1 MMRSPDYEQLLH
13 TAEHLFFT
21 NNYPQAHQALSRL
34 LVQQRKHTRANEL
47 MGLILA
53 RSQHTQQALKHFEI
67 ACNAADCSSEAL
79 YHYGSLLFQAGKT
92 DKAVRLFK
100 KAVAKAPDNFP
111 AQHDLAL
118 ALAQSGR
125 HQEALGA
132 FSRAAA
138 LQDHSAELHFNTARL
153 HELLGDTEAA
163 LTAYARAL
171 SINPRLAPAW
181 ANRANLLAAHG
192 QHDEALAHY
201 DQAIKIERTL
211 ADAWSNKGNLLSR
224 LRHFD
229 AAIVHYKTAI
239 DINPRH
245 YVAWSNLG
253 TAFLRLNR
261 LEEAFAAHAHAI
273 EINPAYSR
281 AWTGKGLVLH
291 DRQQHAEALQHFEH
305 AIALDKRDD
314 DARWSK
320 ARTQLITG
328 DFAQGWINY
337 EYRWHKQAHEA
348 RPYKSMPRLTSIR
361 QIKGK
366 RILVWSEQGY
376 GDTLQFCRYIPLVT
390 ELGAQVT
397 FSVQD
402 GLLRLL
408 GGQFDAAVI
417 GKTTPVREADFD
429 FQIPL
434 LSLPLLFASDETTL
448 QRKTPYLS
456 PQKERLDFWQ
466 QRIDLA
472 DDHPNV
478 AIAFSGNPEQT
489 EDVKRSMPLS
499 ALLPLLPFCR
509 LHIAQKD
516 VRAEDRATL
525 AAHPEIRDLSAAI
538 NDFADTAAALS
549 HMDAVISVDSALA
562 HLAGALDRPL
572 LVMLAFTPDWRWLLD
587 RSDCPWYPSAKL
599 FRQPSPGAWSPVIA
613 ELSAALQKLTPARK

>member
-1 MMRSPDYEQLLH
+1 MRSPDYEQLLH

-21 NNYPQAHQALSRL
+21 NNYPQAHHALSRL

-132 FSRAAA
+132 FSRAAT
-138 LQDHSAELHFNTARL
+138 LQDNSAELHFNTAHL

-163 LTAYARAL
+163 LTAYAKAL
-171 SINPRLAPAW
+171 SLNPRFAPAW

-211 ADAWSNKGNLLSR
+211 ADTWSNKGNLLFH
-224 LRHFD
+224 LRRFD
-229 AAIVHYKTAI
+229 EAIEHYKTAI
-239 DINPRH
+239 THNPDH
-245 YVAWSNLG
+245 FVAWSNLG
-253 TAFLRLNR
+253 EIFFRLNHLDEA
-261 LEEAFAAHAHAI
+261 LEAHEHAI
-273 EINPAYSR
+273 AINPAYSR

-291 DRQQHAEALQHFEH
+291 DRKQLAKALQHFDH

-320 ARTQLITG
+320 ARTQLICG
-328 DFAQGWINY
+328 NFAQGWINY
-337 EYRWHKQAHEA
+337 EYRWCKIPHDA
-348 RPYKSMPRLTSIR
+348 RPYKTIARLSSR
-361 QIKGK
+361 QQAKGK
-366 RILVWSEQGY
+366 RILIWSEQGY
-376 GDTLQFCRYIPLVT
+376 GDTLQFCRYIPLMAAH
-390 ELGAQVT
+390 GANIT
-397 FSVQD
+397 FAVQER
-402 GLLRLL
+402 LLRLL
-408 GGQFDAAVI
+408 CGQFDATLISKATLVN
-417 GKTTPVREADFD
+417 EADFD

-448 QRKTPYLS
+448 PRKTPYLS

-466 QRIDLA
+466 QHLDLA
-472 DDHPNV
+472 VDRPNV
-478 AIAFSGNPEQT
+478 AIAFSGNPEHT
-489 EDVKRSMPLS
+489 EDLKRSMKLS
-499 ALLPLLPFCR
+499 TLLPLLPFCR

-525 AAHPEIRDLSAAI
+525 AAHPEIRDLSGAI
-538 NDFADTAAALS
+538 KDFADTAAVLS
-549 HMDAVISVDSALA
+549 HMDAIISVDSALA
-562 HLAGALDRPL
+562 HLAGALGRPL
-572 LVMLAFTPDWRWLLD
+572 LIMLSFSGEWRWLLD

-599 FRQPSPGAWSPVIA
+599 FRQPSPGAWSPLIA
-613 ELSAALQKLTPARK
+613 ELSSALQKLTPQGK